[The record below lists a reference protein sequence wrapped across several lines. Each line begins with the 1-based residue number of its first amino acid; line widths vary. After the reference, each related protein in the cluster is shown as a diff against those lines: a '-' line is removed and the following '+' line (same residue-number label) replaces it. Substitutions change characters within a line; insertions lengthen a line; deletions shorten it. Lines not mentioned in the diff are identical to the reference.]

1 MSNHHHPHSHSLER
15 CRALVAQ
22 LNDYLDGELPADLCA
37 ELDTHLADCPDC
49 QVVLDTLGKT
59 VQIVRT
65 IDLTP
70 PALPADV
77 EERLLTRLGLAVS
90 TSDHAKGAARP

>member
-1 MSNHHHPHSHSLER
+1 MSDQHHQHSHSLER

-22 LNDYLDGELPADLCA
+22 LNDYLDGELPDDLCV
-37 ELDTHLADCPDC
+37 ELNAHLEGCPDC

-65 IDLTP
+65 LDLAP
-70 PALPADV
+70 PELPAAV
-77 EERLLTRLGLAVS
+77 EERLLARLALVTAGR
-90 TSDHAKGAARP
+90 AAQDSARA

>member
-1 MSNHHHPHSHSLER
+1 MSGHPHSHSLER

-22 LNDYLDGELPADLCA
+22 LNDYLDGELPPDLCA
-37 ELDTHLADCPDC
+37 ELDVHLAGCPDC

-65 IDLTP
+65 LELTP
-70 PALPADV
+70 PELPPDV
-77 EERLLTRLGLAVS
+77 EARLLARLGLGPAQ
-90 TSDHAKGAARP
+90 APGL